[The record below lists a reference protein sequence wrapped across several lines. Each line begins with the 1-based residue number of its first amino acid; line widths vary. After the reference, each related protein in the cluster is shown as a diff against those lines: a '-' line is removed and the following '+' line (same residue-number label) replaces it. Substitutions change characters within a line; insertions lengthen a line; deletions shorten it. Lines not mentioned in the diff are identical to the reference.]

1 MFCDAAMRPSRTASK
16 WKMASVTRCRSSRFS
31 VRSFHR
37 LCVTWRAAESVTRW
51 RPATFRYSR
60 FVHFSATA
68 ATPSSLTALQND
80 RSSDLS
86 LGTKHFVANA

>member
-37 LCVTWRAAESVTRW
+37 LCVTWRAAESVTC
-51 RPATFRYSR
+51 
-60 FVHFSATA
+60 V
-68 ATPSSLTALQND
+68 QINQ
-80 RSSDLS
+80 
-86 LGTKHFVANA
+86 